1 MGWYGDGTGM
11 GWGWGWGWGW
21 VFGLLV
27 IAGLVLLV
35 VVLVRVVGGGV
46 HKTGRPSAQGRGSS
60 AAEKFLAERYARGEI
75 DTAEYT
81 ERLRHLRG
89 D

>member
-1 MGWYGDGTGM
+1 MGWYGMGTGM
-11 GWGWGWGWGW
+11 GWGWGW

-46 HKTGRPSAQGRGSS
+46 DKSGRRGAQERGSS
-60 AAEKFLAERYARGEI
+60 AAEASLAERYARGEI

>member
-11 GWGWGWGWGW
+11 GWGWGWGW

-46 HKTGRPSAQGRGSS
+46 DKSGRPDAQGRGSS
-60 AAEKFLAERYARGEI
+60 AAEAFLAERYARGEI

>member
-11 GWGWGWGWGW
+11 GWGWGWGW

-27 IAGLVLLV
+27 IAGLALLV
-35 VVLVRVVGGGV
+35 LVLVRVVGGGV
-46 HKTGRPSAQGRGSS
+46 DKTGGPGAKEGERSR
-60 AAEKFLAERYARGEI
+60 AEAFLAERYARGEI

>member
-11 GWGWGWGWGW
+11 GWGWGW
-21 VFGLLV
+21 VFGLLAV
-27 IAGLVLLV
+27 AGLVLLV

-46 HKTGRPSAQGRGSS
+46 HKTGGPGAKEGERSR
-60 AAEKFLAERYARGEI
+60 AEAFLAERYARGEI

>member
-11 GWGWGWGWGW
+11 GWGSGW

-46 HKTGRPSAQGRGSS
+46 DKTGGPDAKEGERSR
-60 AAEKFLAERYARGEI
+60 AEAFLAKRYARGEI
-75 DTAEYT
+75 DTAQYT

>member
-11 GWGWGWGWGW
+11 GWGWGW

-27 IAGLVLLV
+27 IAGLALLV
-35 VVLVRVVGGGV
+35 LVLVRVVGGGV
-46 HKTGRPSAQGRGSS
+46 DKTGGPGAKEGERSR
-60 AAEKFLAERYARGEI
+60 AEVFLAERYARGEI